1 MEQQKIR
8 DAVIVAS
15 VFTIGA
21 MILDFIK
28 LILECI

>member
-1 MEQQKIR
+1 MNNEQIK
-8 DAVIVAS
+8 DYLLVAG
-15 VFTIGA
+15 VFTLGA